1 MLLCKTVSKSVGSRK
16 GWIAMKRLISL
27 MLLLCLLLCACT
39 APQPGTPETAP
50 PTTTVTDP
58 STEPSSE
65 PVTEPSSEPTEP
77 PTETPTT
84 EPVPLYTNPLT
95 GEPTDSLCIHRP
107 YAVML
112 NNIKDAMPHHG
123 VSQADII
130 YEILVEG
137 GITRCMALFT
147 DIQNVKAIGAVRSA
161 RKYYVDIA
169 QSYDAIY
176 VHGGGSDEAYAY
188 MKTLGIKNIDGV
200 MGAYEYLYFYRDQD
214 RLNQGYDK
222 VHTLFTTGP
231 NLIAYAE
238 KIKASLTRPEGIGYG
253 MEFDDDKLIV
263 GQSANKIVVK
273 FHTGSKPTSSTKSTT
288 LTYNADTNLY
298 YAYQHGQDY
307 VDGNTGDAVAFR
319 NILVLRANTSIQPEN
334 NLLLTI
340 NTFGSGTGYFVCNGQ
355 MVPIKWSRAGL
366 NDPFIYTLENGTP
379 LTFGVGTTYIA
390 VVPQKSTV
398 EFQ

>member
-1 MLLCKTVSKSVGSRK
+1 MKQSVSIFLL
-16 GWIAMKRLISL
+16 I
-27 MLLLCLLLCACT
+27 CLLLCACT
-39 APQPGTPETAP
+39 APQPGTPETSE
-50 PTTTVTDP
+50 PTIATDP

-84 EPVPLYTNPLT
+84 EPVPLYTNSLT
-95 GEPTDSLCIHRP
+95 GESMESLSENRP

-112 NNIKDAMPHHG
+112 NNMKAAMPQHG

-137 GITRCMALFT
+137 GITRCMALYS
-147 DIQNVKAIGAVRSA
+147 DIQNVSAIGGVRSA
-161 RKYYVDIA
+161 RKYFVDIA

-188 MKTLGIKNIDGV
+188 MKTLKCDHVDGV
-200 MGAYEYLYFYRDQD
+200 MGPYESTYFYRDQD
-214 RLNQGYDK
+214 RLNQGYNK
-222 VHTLFTTGP
+222 VHCLFTTGP
-231 NLIAYAE
+231 NIIAYAG
-238 KIKASLTRPEGIGYG
+238 KMKATFTRPGGVSYG
-253 MEFDDDKLIV
+253 FQFDDDKLIV
-263 GQSANKIVVK
+263 GQATDKIVVK
-273 FHTGSKPTSSTKSTT
+273 FHTSSKPNSSTKSTT
-288 LTYNADTNLY
+288 LTYDASSNQY

-307 VDGNTGDAVAFR
+307 IDGNTREAVAFR
-319 NILVLRANTSIQPEN
+319 NILILRADTSIQPEN

-340 NTFGSGTGYFVCNGQ
+340 NTFGSGTGYFACNGQ
-355 MVPIKWSRAGL
+355 MIPIKWSRAGL
-366 NDPFIYTLENGTP
+366 NDPFVYTLENGTP
-379 LTFGVGTTYIA
+379 LSFGVGTTYIA

>member
-1 MLLCKTVSKSVGSRK
+1 MVLCKTVSKFVGRLK
-16 GWIAMKRLISL
+16 GWITMKRSL
-27 MLLLCLLLCACT
+27 SIVLLLCMLLCACA
-39 APQPGTPETAP
+39 APQPSAPETAP
-50 PTTTVTDP
+50 TTVTDP
-58 STEPSSE
+58 STEPSTE
-65 PVTEPSSEPTEP
+65 PVTEPSSEPTQP
-77 PTETPTT
+77 ATEVPD
-84 EPVPLYTNPLT
+84 PVYTNPLT
-95 GEPTDSLCIHRP
+95 GEGMESPCVNRP
-107 YAVML
+107 FAVML
-112 NNIKDAMPHHG
+112 NNIKAAMPHHG
-123 VSQADII
+123 VSQADIL

-147 DIQNVKAIGAVRSA
+147 DIEDVKAIGAVRSA
-161 RKYYVDIA
+161 RKYYIDIA
-169 QSYDAIY
+169 NSYDAIY

-188 MKTLGIKNIDGV
+188 MKTLNYKSIDGV

-214 RLNQGYDK
+214 RLNHGYSK

-238 KIKASLTRPEGIGYG
+238 KLKTPLTRPDGIDYG
-253 MEFDDDKLIV
+253 FRFDDNKLIV
-263 GQSANKIVVK
+263 GQETNKVVVK
-273 FHTGSKPTSSTKSTT
+273 FHTGSKPSSNTKSTT
-288 LTYNADTNLY
+288 LTYDAATNQY

-307 VDGNTGDAVAFR
+307 IDGNTGKTVAFR
-319 NILVLRANTSIQPEN
+319 NVLILRADTNIQPKN

-366 NDPFIYTLENGTP
+366 NDPFVYTLENGTP